1 MANLRERI
9 EQRLRRMMADYAAA
23 GDSAVDSAPL
33 FQHLDEVIDIVA
45 GIRDYSVDP
54 YMDRVREVVCSS
66 CRADAQ
72 CCCVSREAKA
82 CGLDRYFPD
91 VVAIIEQ
98 ELKAETQMEI
108 EN

>member
-1 MANLRERI
+1 MASLRERI
-9 EQRLRRMMADYAAA
+9 EQRLRRKMADYAAA
-23 GDSAVDSAPL
+23 GEPPVESGPL

-54 YMDRVREVVCSS
+54 YMDRVRQVVCSS

-72 CCCVSREAKA
+72 CCCATRDTQA

-98 ELKAETQMEI
+98 ELKAETQLGI